1 MTNFGVSMFPTDYAI
16 QPIELAKEA
25 EARGF
30 ESLFFPEHTHIPTSR
45 RTAWPGGGDLPLEYS
60 HTHDPFVGLMAAAAV
75 TEKLKVGTGILLVPE
90 RDPIV
95 TAKQI
100 ASLDMISGGRALI
113 GIGAGWNVEELES
126 HGVGFKDRWKVTRES
141 VLAWRELWT
150 QEEAEYH
157 GEFINFEKSW
167 AYPKP
172 VSPGGPPIL
181 LGAESKWAYDRV
193 VDYCDGW
200 MPING
205 RGDLGAGIE
214 ELKASC
220 DRAERDFG
228 ELDLTVFGMGP
239 QEERATEVIELGF
252 QRVIFNLPPAEADVV
267 LPLMDRYAEL
277 AEKLS

>member
-1 MTNFGVSMFPTDYAI
+1 MTDFGLSMFPTDYAI
-16 QPIELAKEA
+16 QPMELAKEA

-45 RTAWPGGGDLPLEYS
+45 RTPWPGGGDLPREYW
-60 HTHDPFVGLMAAAAV
+60 HTHDPFVSLMAAAAV

-100 ASLDMISGGRALI
+100 ASLDSLSGGRAII
-113 GIGAGWNVEELES
+113 GIGAGWNAEELED
-126 HGVGFKDRWKVTRES
+126 HGVAFKDRWKVTRES

-150 QEEAEYH
+150 AEEAEFH
-157 GEFINFEKSW
+157 GELVQFEKSW

-172 VSPGGPPIL
+172 STPGGPPVL

-205 RGDLGAGIE
+205 RGDLRAGLE

-220 DRAERDFG
+220 ERAERNFD
-228 ELDLTVFGMGP
+228 ELNLTVFGMGP
-239 QEERATEVIELGF
+239 QEERATEIIGMGF
-252 QRVIFNLPPAEADVV
+252 HRLVFGLPSDTADKVE
-267 LPLMDRYAEL
+267 PMMDGYAKL
-277 AEKLS
+277 AESLA

>member
-16 QPIELAKEA
+16 QPIELAEEA

-126 HGVGFKDRWKVTRES
+126 HGVAFKDRWNVTRES

-167 AYPKP
+167 SYPKP
-172 VSPGGPPIL
+172 ISPGGPPIL

-214 ELKASC
+214 QLKGAC

-252 QRVIFNLPPAEADVV
+252 QRVIFNLPPAAPDVV

>member
-1 MTNFGVSMFPTDYAI
+1 MTDFGLSMFPTDYAI
-16 QPIELAKEA
+16 QPMELAKEA

-45 RTAWPGGGDLPLEYS
+45 RTPWPGGGDLPREYW
-60 HTHDPFVGLMAAAAV
+60 HTHDPFVSLMAAAAV
-75 TEKLKVGTGILLVPE
+75 TETLKVGTGILLVPE

-100 ASLDMISGGRALI
+100 ASLDSLSGGRAII
-113 GIGAGWNVEELES
+113 GIGAGWNAEELED
-126 HGVGFKDRWKVTRES
+126 HGVAFKDPWKVTRES

-150 QEEAEYH
+150 AEEAEFH
-157 GEFINFEKSW
+157 GEFVQFEKSW

-172 VSPGGPPIL
+172 STPGGPPVL

-205 RGDLGAGIE
+205 RGDLRAGLE

-220 DRAERDFG
+220 ERAERDFD
-228 ELDLTVFGMGP
+228 ELNLTVFGMGP
-239 QEERATEVIELGF
+239 QEERATEIIEMGF
-252 QRVIFNLPPAEADVV
+252 QRLVFGLPSDTADKVE
-267 LPLMDRYAEL
+267 PMMDGYAKL
-277 AEKLS
+277 AESLA

>member
-1 MTNFGVSMFPTDYAI
+1 MTDFGLSMFPTDYAI
-16 QPIELAKEA
+16 QPMELAKEA

-45 RTAWPGGGDLPLEYS
+45 RTPWPGGGDLPREYW
-60 HTHDPFVGLMAAAAV
+60 HTHDPFVSLMAAAAV
-75 TEKLKVGTGILLVPE
+75 TETLKVGTGILLVPE

-100 ASLDMISGGRALI
+100 ASLDSLSGGRAII
-113 GIGAGWNVEELES
+113 GIGAGWNAEELED
-126 HGVGFKDRWKVTRES
+126 HGVAFKDRWKVTRES

-150 QEEAEYH
+150 AEEAEFH
-157 GEFINFEKSW
+157 GEFVQFEKSW

-172 VSPGGPPIL
+172 STPGGPPVL

-205 RGDLGAGIE
+205 RGDLRAGLE

-220 DRAERDFG
+220 ERAERNFD
-228 ELDLTVFGMGP
+228 ELNLTVFGMGP
-239 QEERATEVIELGF
+239 QEERATEIIEMGF
-252 QRVIFNLPPAEADVV
+252 HRLVFGLPSDTADKVE
-267 LPLMDRYAEL
+267 PMMDGYAKL
-277 AEKLS
+277 AESLA

>member
-1 MTNFGVSMFPTDYAI
+1 MTDFGLSMFPTDYAI
-16 QPIELAKEA
+16 QPMELAKEV

-45 RTAWPGGGDLPLEYS
+45 RTPWPGGGDLPREYW
-60 HTHDPFVGLMAAAAV
+60 HTHDPFVSLMAAAAV
-75 TEKLKVGTGILLVPE
+75 TETLKVGTGILLVPE

-100 ASLDMISGGRALI
+100 ASLDSLSGGRAII
-113 GIGAGWNVEELES
+113 GIGAGWNAEELED
-126 HGVGFKDRWKVTRES
+126 HGVAFKDRWKVTRES

-150 QEEAEYH
+150 AEEAEFH
-157 GEFINFEKSW
+157 GEFVQFEKSW

-172 VSPGGPPIL
+172 STPGGPPVL

-205 RGDLGAGIE
+205 RGDLRAGLE

-220 DRAERDFG
+220 ERAERGFD
-228 ELDLTVFGMGP
+228 ELNLTVFGMGP
-239 QEERATEVIELGF
+239 EEERATEIIEMGF
-252 QRVIFNLPPAEADVV
+252 HRLVFGLPSDTADKVE
-267 LPLMDRYAEL
+267 PMMDSYAKL
-277 AEKLS
+277 AESLA

>member
-1 MTNFGVSMFPTDYAI
+1 MTDFGLSMFPTDYAI
-16 QPIELAKEA
+16 QPMELAKEA

-45 RTAWPGGGDLPLEYS
+45 RTPWPGGGDLPREYW
-60 HTHDPFVGLMAAAAV
+60 HTHDPFVSLMAAAAV
-75 TEKLKVGTGILLVPE
+75 TEKLKVGTGSLLVPE

-100 ASLDMISGGRALI
+100 ASLDSLSGGRAII
-113 GIGAGWNVEELES
+113 GIGAGWNAEELED
-126 HGVGFKDRWKVTRES
+126 HGVAFKDRWKVTRES

-150 QEEAEYH
+150 AEEAEFH
-157 GEFINFEKSW
+157 GEFVQFEKSW

-172 VSPGGPPIL
+172 STPGGPPVL

-205 RGDLGAGIE
+205 RGDLRAGLE

-220 DRAERDFG
+220 ERAERNFD
-228 ELDLTVFGMGP
+228 ELNLTVFGMGP
-239 QEERATEVIELGF
+239 QEERATEIIEMGF
-252 QRVIFNLPPAEADVV
+252 QRLVFGLPSDTADKVE
-267 LPLMDRYAEL
+267 PMMDGYAKL
-277 AEKLS
+277 AESLA

>member
-1 MTNFGVSMFPTDYAI
+1 MTSFGVSMFPTDYAI

-45 RTAWPGGGDLPLEYS
+45 RTPYPGGGDLPLEYS
-60 HTHDPFVGLMAAAAV
+60 HTHDPFVSLMAAAAV
-75 TEKLKVGTGILLVPE
+75 TENLKVGTGILLVPE

-113 GIGAGWNVEELES
+113 GIGAGWNAEELDS
-126 HGVGFKDRWKVTRES
+126 HGVVFKDRWKVTRES

-150 QEEAEYH
+150 HDEAEYH

-167 AYPKP
+167 SYPKP
-172 VSPGGPPIL
+172 ITTGGPPVL

-205 RGDLGAGIE
+205 RGDLGEGLE

-220 DRAERDFG
+220 DRAERDFS
-228 ELDLTVFGMGP
+228 ELDLTVFGVGP
-239 QEERATEVIELGF
+239 KEERATEIIELGF
-252 QRVIFNLPPAEADVV
+252 HRLLFNLPPAEADVV
-267 LPLMDRYAEL
+267 LPMMDGYAQL
-277 AEKLS
+277 AEKLA

>member
-1 MTNFGVSMFPTDYAI
+1 MTDFGLSMFPTDYAI
-16 QPIELAKEA
+16 QPMELAKEA

-45 RTAWPGGGDLPLEYS
+45 RTPWPGGGDLPREYW
-60 HTHDPFVGLMAAAAV
+60 HTHDPFVSLMAAAAV
-75 TEKLKVGTGILLVPE
+75 TETLKVGTGILLVPE

-100 ASLDMISGGRALI
+100 ASLDSLSGGRAII
-113 GIGAGWNVEELES
+113 GIGAGWNAEELED
-126 HGVGFKDRWKVTRES
+126 HGVAFKDRWKVTRES

-150 QEEAEYH
+150 AEEAEFH
-157 GEFINFEKSW
+157 GEFVQFEKSW

-172 VSPGGPPIL
+172 STPGGPPVL

-205 RGDLGAGIE
+205 RGDLRAGLE

-220 DRAERDFG
+220 ERAERNFD
-228 ELDLTVFGMGP
+228 ELNLTVFGMGP
-239 QEERATEVIELGF
+239 QEERATEIIEMGF
-252 QRVIFNLPPAEADVV
+252 QRLVFGLPADTADKVE
-267 LPLMDRYAEL
+267 PMMDGYAKL
-277 AEKLS
+277 AESLA

>member
-1 MTNFGVSMFPTDYAI
+1 MTSFGVSMFPTDYAI

-45 RTAWPGGGDLPLEYS
+45 RTPYPGGGDLPLEYS

-75 TEKLKVGTGILLVPE
+75 TENLKVGTGILLVPE

-113 GIGAGWNVEELES
+113 GIGAGWNAEELDS
-126 HGVGFKDRWKVTRES
+126 HGVAFKDRWKVTRES

-150 QEEAEYH
+150 QDEAEYH

-167 AYPKP
+167 SYPKP
-172 VSPGGPPIL
+172 TSPGGPPIL

-228 ELDLTVFGMGP
+228 ELDLSVFGVGP
-239 QEERATEVIELGF
+239 QEERATEIIELGF
-252 QRVIFNLPPAEADVV
+252 QRLVFNLPPAEADVV
-267 LPLMDRYAEL
+267 LPMMDRYAAL
-277 AEKLS
+277 AEKLA

>member
-1 MTNFGVSMFPTDYAI
+1 MTDFGLSMFPTDYAI
-16 QPIELAKEA
+16 QPMELAKEA

-45 RTAWPGGGDLPLEYS
+45 RTPWPGGGDLPREYW
-60 HTHDPFVGLMAAAAV
+60 HTHDPFVSLMAAAAV

-100 ASLDMISGGRALI
+100 ASLDSLSGGRAII
-113 GIGAGWNVEELES
+113 GIGAGWNAEELED
-126 HGVGFKDRWKVTRES
+126 HGVAFKDRWKVTRES

-150 QEEAEYH
+150 AEEAEFH
-157 GEFINFEKSW
+157 GEFVQFEKSW

-172 VSPGGPPIL
+172 STPGGPPVL

-205 RGDLGAGIE
+205 RGNLRAGLE

-220 DRAERDFG
+220 ERAERNFD
-228 ELDLTVFGMGP
+228 ELNLTVFGMGP
-239 QEERATEVIELGF
+239 QEERATEIIEMGF
-252 QRVIFNLPPAEADVV
+252 HRLVFGLPSDTADKVE
-267 LPLMDRYAEL
+267 PMMDGYAKL
-277 AEKLS
+277 AESLA

>member
-1 MTNFGVSMFPTDYAI
+1 MTSFGVSMFPTDYAI

-45 RTAWPGGGDLPLEYS
+45 RTPYPGGGDLPLEYS

-75 TEKLKVGTGILLVPE
+75 TENLKVGTGILLVPE

-113 GIGAGWNVEELES
+113 GIGAGWNAEELDS
-126 HGVGFKDRWKVTRES
+126 HGVAFKDRWKVTRES

-150 QEEAEYH
+150 QDEAEYH

-167 AYPKP
+167 SYPKP
-172 VSPGGPPIL
+172 TSPGGPPIL

-228 ELDLTVFGMGP
+228 ELDLSVFGVGP
-239 QEERATEVIELGF
+239 QEERAAEIIELGF
-252 QRVIFNLPPAEADVV
+252 QRLVFNLPPAEADVV
-267 LPLMDRYAEL
+267 LPMMDRYAGL
-277 AEKLS
+277 AGKLS

>member
-1 MTNFGVSMFPTDYAI
+1 MTDFGLSMFPTDYAI
-16 QPIELAKEA
+16 QPMELAKEA

-45 RTAWPGGGDLPLEYS
+45 RTPWPGGGDLPREYW
-60 HTHDPFVGLMAAAAV
+60 HTHDPFVSLMAAAAV

-100 ASLDMISGGRALI
+100 ASLDSLSGGRAII
-113 GIGAGWNVEELES
+113 GIGAGWNAEELED
-126 HGVGFKDRWKVTRES
+126 HGVAFKDRWKVTRES

-150 QEEAEYH
+150 SEEAEFH
-157 GEFINFEKSW
+157 GEFVQFEKSW

-172 VSPGGPPIL
+172 STPGGPPVL

-205 RGDLGAGIE
+205 RGDLRAGLE

-220 DRAERDFG
+220 ERAERNFD
-228 ELDLTVFGMGP
+228 ELNLTVFGMGP
-239 QEERATEVIELGF
+239 QEERATEIIEMGF
-252 QRVIFNLPPAEADVV
+252 QRLVFGLPSDTADKVE
-267 LPLMDRYAEL
+267 PMKDGYAKL
-277 AEKLS
+277 AESLA